1 MRQSHA
7 PAGTFSRCKIK
18 EKTFHALT
26 KKVEIRHLSVK
37 YHNFYGLTD
46 YSKPFFRTFPTSS
59 VIFPKWSLN
68 HPHTLQM
75 TQKTSR
81 KCFKTALMRLQKKAF
96 PLLPNHIKR
105 EDKQP
110 TSFTNLLSR
119 NNPFDIHR
127 HCNSLPN
134 RPKKSAQTAKKH
146 KKRGFIEETQEQ
158 EGSRKADGNRFLSEK
173 DMYAEKQTG
182 KYTIRFTRLPT
193 AVQAN
198 RHHLSRHPPAAWY
211 LFGPMVHCAASAIA
225 AQCIGHCSALR

>member
-46 YSKPFFRTFPTSS
+46 YSKPFFCTFPTSS
-59 VIFPKWSLN
+59 AISPKWPLN

-75 TQKTSR
+75 TQETSR
-81 KCFKTALMRLQKKAF
+81 KCFKTALNRLQEKAF
-96 PLLPNHIKR
+96 PLLPNHTKR

-110 TSFTNLLSR
+110 TSFSNPLSR
-119 NNPFDIHR
+119 NTPFNMHR
-127 HCNSLPN
+127 HCNSQPN
-134 RPKKSAQTAKKH
+134 RPKKPVQTVKKH

-158 EGSRKADGNRFLSEK
+158 EAQERPMETASCLKKTCMRRNR
-173 DMYAEKQTG
+173 
-182 KYTIRFTRLPT
+182 
-193 AVQAN
+193 QAN
-198 RHHLSRHPPAAWY
+198 TPHDLPDSQPPSRPTGIICHATLPPHGTY
-211 LFGPMVHCAASAIA
+211 SAQWCTA
-225 AQCIGHCSALR
+225 LHQPAQRSA